1 MLKFIRDLKEHKT
14 DEIREM
20 LEQMQEMRQSRI
32 GEVWQCLDDMPQAV
46 RTVERKLQEGQ
57 GSLVYARQKEEDI
70 LNRLSSNEQLRSWVQ
85 AWRRSNRMLERAL
98 ERAMRRA
105 LGEIQEEWEWEE
117 WEGER
122 NEREREA
129 ESMRKE
135 RWEEWKWGY
144 VKWLLESNQGN
155 EKEKKDENKEK
166 ERRERRTTDKR
177 WEQERMRRERERGD
191 LDKEEVQELE
201 LAYSELGRQQAHL
214 ERIANRTGKGRWWLS
229 GKGTRNDMQNVMSE
243 LKRLEMERAELQ
255 LARDWEQKKMQLD
268 LKDENELLWL
278 KLWYLLANWPARF
291 ALVTAKAEQEL
302 LRLEKSHRSLYH
314 VKASLEK
321 DYARDAR
328 DLQEASSDWQKLNQL
343 AQEWLSSDPTQDRL
357 PLVEQDVKESGHKRY
372 LLDVILGN
380 QSAFI
385 AKSAYLDALL
395 VFVSISLL
403 RPNEVEY

>member
-1 MLKFIRDLKEHKT
+1 MLKFLRDLKERKT

-32 GEVWQCLDDMPQAV
+32 VEVWQCLDDMPQAA
-46 RTVERKLQEGQ
+46 RTVERKLQAGE

-70 LNRLSSNEQLRSWVQ
+70 LNRLSSNEQLGSWVQ
-85 AWRRSNRMLERAL
+85 AWRQRSNRMLERAL

-105 LGEIQEEWEWEE
+105 LGEIREQWEWEE
-117 WEGER
+117 WE
-122 NEREREA
+122 REQFQRRSEA

-144 VKWLLESNQGN
+144 VKWLLESNQ
-155 EKEKKDENKEK
+155 EKEQEKKDENKEK

-177 WEQERMRRERERGD
+177 WKQERMRRKRERD
-191 LDKEEVQELE
+191 VFDQEEVQELE
-201 LAYSELGRQQAHL
+201 LAYSELGRQQAQL
-214 ERIANRTGKGRWWLS
+214 ERIANRTGKGRWWLR

-243 LKRLEMERAELQ
+243 PKRLEIAELR
-255 LARDWEQKKMQLD
+255 LARDWEQRTLQVD
-268 LKDENELLWL
+268 LKNEDELLWL

-302 LRLEKSHRSLYH
+302 LRLEKSHRSLH
-314 VKASLEK
+314 HAKACLEK
-321 DYARDAR
+321 DSAKDAR

-372 LLDVILGN
+372 LLNVILGN

-385 AKSAYLDALL
+385 AQSAYLDALL
-395 VFVSISLL
+395 VFVSISVLC
-403 RPNEVEY
+403 PNEEEY